1 MTETNCSKITQYL
14 LRKCY
19 STVHFN
25 QLQFQ
30 CQYLVRL
37 PWLQLQDN
45 KLCKQECQDVSRTSG
60 RYMYQSDQIRSY
72 SVESL
77 VYQQHLLQW
86 HCARSTLGKCSLAN
100 VAGYAK
106 DNYILG
112 KSGQKNCVRILSAF
126 FEIPRCPSMAD
137 SCTINMNISH
147 WFSCTTSRH
156 CVFPFYIWYTLH
168 SRSLLIVKYE
178 ALVNLCLGG
187 WFSLACFQEV
197 DSELS
202 CHCAAYQQLVVKLVS
217 MQHSAGGS
225 FWPLW
230 QIMPCWLPLDW
241 PFMTSHSSYLALPF
255 LVWPIWSHQKWKCQ
269 CLHFLS
275 QKFLIHFRCD
285 AVYGAICIW
294 VFSPFCIQIRS
305 CGLLAPCVLP
315 IIRSQIGR
323 STHIASIVPM

>member
-112 KSGQKNCVRILSAF
+112 KSGQKNCVRIYQPFLRYLGALPWQTRVLS
-126 FEIPRCPSMAD
+126 
-137 SCTINMNISH
+137 T
-147 WFSCTTSRH
+147 WT
-156 CVFPFYIWYTLH
+156 FPTDF
-168 SRSLLIVKYE
+168 
-178 ALVNLCLGG
+178 
-187 WFSLACFQEV
+187 
-197 DSELS
+197 
-202 CHCAAYQQLVVKLVS
+202 
-217 MQHSAGGS
+217 
-225 FWPLW
+225 
-230 QIMPCWLPLDW
+230 
-241 PFMTSHSSYLALPF
+241 LALPVDTAYF
-255 LVWPIWSHQKWKCQ
+255 
-269 CLHFLS
+269 HFT
-275 QKFLIHFRCD
+275 FGIPCT
-285 AVYGAICIW
+285 A
-294 VFSPFCIQIRS
+294 
-305 CGLLAPCVLP
+305 GLC
-315 IIRSQIGR
+315 
-323 STHIASIVPM
+323 